1 MAKAIQS
8 AKKVKDEYTNTE
20 LNEYRVTYTDG
31 VLSTVPKTTQNK
43 DYRQLLAWVEAGN
56 TIAEAD

>member
-1 MAKAIQS
+1 MARTIQS
-8 AKKVKDEYTNTE
+8 AKKVKDE
-20 LNEYRVTYTDG
+20 
-31 VLSTVPKTTQNK
+31 NK